1 VLPRAAGRSPEE
13 PADVR
18 RDALRVDAREQA
30 IQLGGCA
37 PMASV
42 DFDLV
47 TYQVADQELRIEA
60 GTG

>member
-1 VLPRAAGRSPEE
+1 
-13 PADVR
+13 VR
-18 RDALRVDAREQA
+18 NDALRVDEREQA

-37 PMASV
+37 PIASV